1 VETVG
6 ALVACGAALVFGIVL
21 GYRWTFG
28 QPWGVIAGL
37 VVGEICAVVYFMVS
51 LWVGRNIPGVLDA
64 RTVGFHFMVLV
75 VLAAL
80 LGGAGCWFGH
90 RKSIGGSLFQRSR
103 FP

>member
-1 VETVG
+1 VETIG

-21 GYRWTFG
+21 GYRWTVG

-37 VVGEICAVVYFMVS
+37 IVGEICAAVYFGAS
-51 LWVGRNIPGVLDA
+51 LWVGRNWPGVLDA
-64 RTVGFHFMVLV
+64 RTVGFHFMALV

-80 LGGAGCWFGH
+80 LGGAGSWFGH
-90 RKSIGGSLFQRSR
+90 RKSMGGSLFQGSR